1 MSLQQDKIISS
12 SHLPMDFDLR
22 SGAMILIDKPKG
34 WTSFDV
40 VNKVRHTIRHHL
52 KIKKFKVGHSGTLDP
67 MATGL
72 LLLCIG
78 KYTKLL
84 HDLTSVNKSYSGSIK
99 LGATTP
105 SYDAE
110 SDEDQCFP
118 TDHITDEMLTIAAQS
133 FAGGYAQI
141 PPIFSAIKVDGQ
153 ALYKLARRGET
164 IELKPRD
171 VMIHSFDLHPMENNN
186 VDFFCACGKG
196 TYIRSLAFDL
206 GKRVDS
212 GGYLTAL
219 RRETVEEYNVS
230 DALTV
235 DEAVEWVRSVDLEA
249 QIIPQ

>member
-1 MSLQQDKIISS
+1 MSLLQDRIITS
-12 SHLPMDFDLR
+12 SHLPTDLDLR
-22 SGAMILIDKPKG
+22 SGAMLLIDKPKD

-40 VNKVRHTIRHHL
+40 VNKVRHSIRHHL
-52 KIKKFKVGHSGTLDP
+52 QVKKFKVGHSGTLDP

-84 HDLTSVNKSYSGSIK
+84 HDLTAANKSYSGTIK

-110 SDEDQCFP
+110 SDEDESFA
-118 TDHITDEMLTIAAQS
+118 TEHITNEKLEAAAES
-133 FAGGYAQI
+133 FVGGYAQV
-141 PPIFSAIKVDGQ
+141 PPMFSAIKVNGQ
-153 ALYKLARRGET
+153 ALYKLARRGEKV
-164 IELKPRD
+164 ELKSRNIIID
-171 VMIHSFDLHPMENNN
+171 SFELQTINNN
-186 VDFFCACGKG
+186 HVDFYCACGKG
-196 TYIRSLAFDL
+196 TYIRSLAYDL
-206 GKRVDS
+206 GRKVDS

-219 RRETVEEYNVS
+219 RRETIEEYKVS

-235 DEAVEWVRSVDLEA
+235 EQAVEWVRSVDLEA